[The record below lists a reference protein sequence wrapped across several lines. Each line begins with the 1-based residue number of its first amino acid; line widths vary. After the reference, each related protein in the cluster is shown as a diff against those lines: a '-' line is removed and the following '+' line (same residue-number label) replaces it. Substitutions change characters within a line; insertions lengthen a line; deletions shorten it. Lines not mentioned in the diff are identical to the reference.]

1 MNGLGLVSQE
11 ALKCPRLAAAWCAQE
26 GTWLLWQAPRPH
38 RPRRTRKADGRCSLR
53 RPEPPLPT
61 RPFTRPSER
70 SFEVV
75 TIVPILQMRTE
86 I

>member
-1 MNGLGLVSQE
+1 MPQVGSCLV
-11 ALKCPRLAAAWCAQE
+11 CPGGDLAAVAS
-26 GTWLLWQAPRPH
+26 TTPTS
-38 RPRRTRKADGRCSLR
+38 PRRTRKADGRCSLG
-53 RPEPPLPT
+53 RPELPLPT
-61 RPFTRPSER
+61 RPFTQPSER